1 VVTPFEWFRH
11 SVVRWGSPLRRRQG
25 EVEGVLFIA
34 IILYAAAIVAVAHAL
49 ARE

>member
-1 VVTPFEWFRH
+1 
-11 SVVRWGSPLRRRQG
+11 
-25 EVEGVLFIA
+25 VEGVLFIA

>member
-1 VVTPFEWFRH
+1 MGRFRT
-11 SVVRWGSPLRRRQG
+11 PLRRRGGRLKKAAG